1 MLITTNNANKPSVIT
16 PSISETQVNKDTIIS
31 CKNVVKRYKNGRT
44 ITTALGPISF
54 NVHKGEFFGI
64 YGRSGSGKSTLMNIL
79 TSLDSLTEGE
89 INSNQRILN
98 KIKGK
103 DLRNYRGSIGII
115 FQSYNLLPNLNV
127 LDNILVAS
135 WSANKIENK
144 AYANELMEK
153 LGITKLAKMNIKTLS
168 GGEKQRVAIAR
179 SLINKPSI
187 IFCDEPTGALDY
199 TNEKQ
204 VIEIL
209 KELNQTGITIVMI
222 THNPDLE
229 TYFDRFITLNDGQ
242 ILNNK

>member
-1 MLITTNNANKPSVIT
+1 MLITTSNANKPSVIT
-16 PSISETQVNKDTIIS
+16 PIESTTQVNRDAIITV
-31 CKNVVKRYKNGRT
+31 KNIVKRYKNGRT

-54 NVHKGEFFGI
+54 SVYKGEFFGI
-64 YGRSGSGKSTLMNIL
+64 YGRSGSGKSSLMNIL
-79 TSLDSLTEGE
+79 TSLDSLSEGE
-89 INSNQRILN
+89 IVANQMLLN

-103 DLRNYRGSIGII
+103 ELRNYRGSIGII

-135 WSANKIENK
+135 WSANRIENK
-144 AYANELMEK
+144 VYARELMEK
-153 LGITKLAKMNIKTLS
+153 LGITKLANMNIKTLS

-179 SLINKPSI
+179 SLINKPSV

-209 KELNQTGITIVMI
+209 KDLNKDGITIVMI

-229 TYFDRFITLNDGQ
+229 GYFDRFITLNDGQ
-242 ILNNK
+242 ILTNI